1 VGNTVVTG
9 MGWEVGD
16 LVGRRD
22 GCLADGVGDNV
33 TVRLALID
41 GDCVDDRFA
50 DDGAC
55 VGLRLAFI
63 DGGSVVV
70 RFVDVGETVA
80 VCSVDV
86 GARVG
91 LRLAFIDGGSVV
103 VRFVDVGETV
113 AVRFVDVGET
123 VPVRFVDVGETVP
136 IRFDLDEGDN
146 DGAPAGTQPLLFLFK
161 TSPAGH

>member
-123 VPVRFVDVGETVP
+123 VP

>member
-22 GCLADGVGDNV
+22 GSLADGVGDNV

-70 RFVDVGETVA
+70 RFVDVGETV
-80 VCSVDV
+80 
-86 GARVG
+86 
-91 LRLAFIDGGSVV
+91 
-103 VRFVDVGETV
+103 
-113 AVRFVDVGET
+113 
-123 VPVRFVDVGETVP
+123 PVRFVDVGETVP